1 MTRNM
6 KLPARSVMAGTIA
19 SPSTVSSEP
28 TGAKLLAKSAPS
40 STPMNREEKT
50 SFVISARM
58 IATMGGTSAQNE

>member
-1 MTRNM
+1 MRSTM
-6 KLPARSVMAGTIA
+6 ITGIPASRA